1 MRLPLEALLMFII
14 NQYLMPDKL
23 CIVVG
28 FMKLYQIKPPEMG
41 FVV

>member
-23 CIVVG
+23 YIVEA
-28 FMKLYQIKPPEMG
+28 FMKLYRIKLLETDS
-41 FVV
+41 VV